1 MYEEYLGQ
9 YDKEYWIR
17 RVKHLI
23 IQYNHITKE
32 KIDYKEAVRLCRQD
46 SELYC
51 IEQFFKYREIYIK
64 RYKQFIE
71 ETK

>member
-17 RVKHLI
+17 RVKRLI
-23 IQYNHITKE
+23 IQYNHISSNKL
-32 KIDYKEAVRLCRQD
+32 DYKSVVHSCRENT
-46 SELYC
+46 ELFC
-51 IEQFFKYREIYIK
+51 IEQYFKYREIYLK

>member
-1 MYEEYLGQ
+1 MYEEYLGK

-17 RVKHLI
+17 RVKRLI
-23 IQYNHITKE
+23 IQYNQISSTKM
-32 KIDYKEAVRLCRQD
+32 DYKSVVRLCRES

-51 IEQFFKYREIYIK
+51 IEQFFKYREIYLK
-64 RYKQFIE
+64 RYKQFIQ